1 MYERVL
7 DLGGET
13 MKGRLLLS
21 LGAICVATGVH
32 AADERKSTQGMW
44 HQEPASF
51 IGIQIN
57 QNLTYQLNEC
67 PTDSVPDRL
76 CYKKAFENYY
86 TLRAVPPLGLHGYSA
101 SVITHDSQIRE
112 ITLTT
117 KIDDYQNIKDLLV
130 RKYGKPQLQGT
141 ETVKTKVGATFQ
153 NEKLFWEGKSVA
165 ILLEKYSDTVDK
177 SSVSVINTVVAVKAK
192 QVEKSLLL
200 NSASQ
205 L

>member
-1 MYERVL
+1 
-7 DLGGET
+7 

-57 QNLTYQLNEC
+57 QNLTYQLNQC
-67 PTDSVPDRL
+67 PADSVPDRL

-101 SVITHDSQIRE
+101 SVLTHDSQIRE

-117 KIDDYQNIKDLLV
+117 KIADYQVKDLLV
-130 RKYGKPQLQGT
+130 RKYGKPHLQGT
-141 ETVKTKVGATFQ
+141 EIVKTKVGATFQ

-165 ILLEKYSDTVDK
+165 ILLEKYSDTIDK
-177 SSVSVINTVVAVKAK
+177 SSVSVINTAVAVKAK
-192 QVEKSLLL
+192 QVERGKLLD
-200 NSASQ
+200 SASQ